1 MQSNT
6 IPQVERVGAVEQAFV
21 MKVYWWMCIALLT
34 TGFVSYYIASSPALL
49 TTVIRNQALFFGLI
63 IGQLVLVIALSAAI
77 VRMSAMVATALFF
90 LYSAITGVTLSVVFI
105 AFTTESLA
113 TTFFVTAGTFGAMS
127 IYGYVT
133 KRDLTSIGNLL
144 FMGLFGI
151 IIASVVNIFVRSTFI
166 NTMTSYVGVLVFVGL
181 TAYDTQKIKRMGA
194 MLHEGTEEEKK
205 GAIVGALALYLDF
218 INLFLMLLRFFGRRR

>member
-6 IPQVERVGAVEQAFV
+6 MPQVERVGAVEQAFV

-49 TTVIRNQALFFGLI
+49 TAVIRNQALFFGLI

-77 VRMSAMVATALFF
+77 ARMSATVATALFF
-90 LYSAITGVTLSVVFI
+90 LYSAITGITLSVVFI

-127 IYGYVT
+127 VYGFVT
-133 KRDLTSIGNLL
+133 KRDLTTIGNLL
-144 FMGLFGI
+144 IMGLFGV
-151 IIASVVNIFVRSTFI
+151 IIASVVNIFIRSSFI
-166 NTMTSYVGVLVFVGL
+166 NTITSYIGVLVFVGL
-181 TAYDTQKIKRMGA
+181 TAYDTQKIKRMGG
-194 MLHEGTEEEKK
+194 LLREGTEEEKK
-205 GAIVGALALYLDF
+205 GAIIGALVLYLDF